1 MPVLI
6 EQNLSAAI
14 LPFPSAEIR
23 CPAYQ
28 PHRVVLIPGDGIGPE
43 VAEATARVVEATGIS
58 VEWERVELNAKTIT
72 EHGGLLPKTVLDAL
86 GRIRVA
92 LKGPVGTPI
101 GGGFRSVNLALRKK
115 LNLFAN
121 FRPVRSMPGL
131 TTRYSDVCI
140 DLVIFRENTES
151 LYSGLEH
158 KVAPGV
164 VESLKVITRK
174 ASLRIAKS
182 AFVFARRE
190 GRHRV
195 TAIHKANILKLSDG
209 LFLRC
214 CRRVARDY
222 PEIQY
227 DELIV
232 DNTAMQLVTRPET
245 LDVLLTPNLYGDI
258 LSDLA
263 AGLVGGLG
271 IVPGANLGETH
282 AVFEA
287 VHGSAPD
294 IAGKGIANPT
304 GLMQSAVL
312 LLSHLGERA
321 AAERLHAAIR
331 KVYATRR
338 SLTPDVGGSASTS
351 EFTDAVVHNLEVSA
365 GE

>member
-1 MPVLI
+1 MPTVMK
-6 EQNLSAAI
+6 ENRSGATLSSPVTEVRRPVRQ
-14 LPFPSAEIR
+14 L
-23 CPAYQ
+23 
-28 PHRVVLIPGDGIGPE
+28 HRVVLIPGDGIGPE
-43 VAEATARVVEATGIS
+43 VAEATVRVVEATGIS
-58 VEWERVELNAKTIT
+58 IEWEWVELNAQTIT
-72 EHGGLLPKTVLDAL
+72 ESGGVLPKTVLDAL

-101 GGGFRSVNLALRKK
+101 GGGFQSVNLALRKK
-115 LNLFAN
+115 LKLFAN
-121 FRPVRSMPGL
+121 FRPVRSIPGL
-131 TTRYSDVCI
+131 MTRYSDVLI
-140 DLVIFRENTES
+140 DLVIFQENTES

-158 KVAPGV
+158 RVAPGV
-164 VESLKVITRK
+164 VESLKIITRR
-174 ASLRIAKS
+174 ASLRIARS
-182 AFVFARRE
+182 AFAFARRE
-190 GRHRV
+190 GRQRV

-214 CRRVARDY
+214 CRRVAREY

-271 IVPGANLGETH
+271 IVPGANLGESH

-312 LLSHLGERA
+312 LLSHLGEKT
-321 AAERLHAAIR
+321 AAERLHTAIY

-351 EFTDAVVHNLEVSA
+351 AFTDAVVRNLEMSP

>member
-1 MPVLI
+1 MPTI
-6 EQNLSAAI
+6 MKQNRSGATVSSPVTEVRRPVRQL
-14 LPFPSAEIR
+14 
-23 CPAYQ
+23 
-28 PHRVVLIPGDGIGPE
+28 HRVVLIPGDGIGPE
-43 VAEATARVVEATGIS
+43 VAEATVRVVEATGIS
-58 VEWERVELNAKTIT
+58 VEWEWVELNSQTIT
-72 EHGGLLPKTVLDAL
+72 ESGGALPKTVLDAL

-101 GGGFRSVNLALRKK
+101 GGGFQSVNLALRKK

-121 FRPVRSMPGL
+121 FRPVRSIPGL
-131 TTRYSDVCI
+131 MTRYSDVLI

-158 KVAPGV
+158 RVAPGV
-164 VESLKVITRK
+164 VESLKVITRR
-174 ASLRIAKS
+174 ASLRIARS
-182 AFVFARRE
+182 AFAFARRE
-190 GRHRV
+190 GRRRV

-214 CRRVARDY
+214 CRRVAREY

-271 IVPGANLGETH
+271 IVPGANLGESH

-312 LLSHLGERA
+312 LLSHLGEKT
-321 AAERLHAAIR
+321 AAERLHAAIY

-351 EFTDAVVHNLEVSA
+351 AFTDAVVRNLEMSA